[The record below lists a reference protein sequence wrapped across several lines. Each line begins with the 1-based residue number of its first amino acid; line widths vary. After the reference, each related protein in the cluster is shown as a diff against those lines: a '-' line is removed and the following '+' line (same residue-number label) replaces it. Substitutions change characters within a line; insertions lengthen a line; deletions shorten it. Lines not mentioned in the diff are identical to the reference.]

1 MLRRDFILGTAGVLV
16 TAGCGSPPIGPGGVD
31 PPPEPTPTPSP
42 TPPAP
47 PPTLRISRIL
57 AFGDSMT
64 AGTTSVPISTLA
76 ALALDAGLSSS
87 YPNKLQLL
95 LAARYSGQTISVFNG
110 GIAGRKVTDTGER
123 ERLSRLVRDNSPE
136 LVILLEGAND
146 LNNVTGPSTN
156 DYINFVVGNMED
168 MVKEMMARNTPVFVA
183 TLPEQRPGQP
193 NTQNAALVPRYNS
206 ALRVMA
212 DKKGGIL
219 IDLNA
224 QFPLSLIGQDGLHP
238 TESGYQKFAEI
249 FAEAIRARYESAPA
263 VTSLS
268 SR

>member
-1 MLRRDFILGTAGVLV
+1 MLRREFLVGAAAAFV
-16 TAGCGSPPIGPGGVD
+16 TAGCGGPPAGPGPIN
-31 PPPEPTPTPSP
+31 PPPDPTPTPQPTP
-42 TPPAP
+42 TPP
-47 PPTLRISRIL
+47 PPTVRVTRIL

-64 AGTTSVPISTLA
+64 AGTTSVPLSTLA
-76 ALALDAGLSSS
+76 AMALDAGLSQS
-87 YPNKLQLL
+87 YPSKLQSLL
-95 LAARYSGQTISVFNG
+95 TTRYSAQTISVFNG
-110 GIAGRKVTDTGER
+110 GIAGKKVTDAGER
-123 ERLSRLVRDNSPE
+123 VRLSRLVRDNAPE

-156 DYINFVVGNMED
+156 DYITFVVGNMED
-168 MVKEMMARNTPVFVA
+168 MVKEMVSRNIPVFVA
-183 TLPEQRPGQP
+183 TLPEQRPGQN

-212 DKKGGIL
+212 EKKGGIL

-249 FAEAIRARYESAPA
+249 FAEAIRSRYESAP
-263 VTSLS
+263 SLH
-268 SR
+268 

>member
-16 TAGCGSPPIGPGGVD
+16 TAGCGSPPNGPGGVD
-31 PPPEPTPTPSP
+31 PPPQPTPTPTP
-42 TPPAP
+42 TPTPP

-76 ALALDAGLSSS
+76 ALALDAGLSQS
-87 YPNKLQLL
+87 YPNKLQSM
-95 LAARYSGQTISVFNG
+95 LAMRYSGQTISVLNG
-110 GIAGRKVTDTGER
+110 GIAGKKVTDAGER
-123 ERLSRLVRDNSPE
+123 DRLSRLVRDNAPE

-156 DYINFVVGNMED
+156 DFINFVVGNMED
-168 MVKEMMARNTPVFVA
+168 MVKEMVARNTPVFVA

-238 TESGYQKFAEI
+238 TESGYAKFAEI
-249 FAEAIRARYESAPA
+249 FAEAIRARYESAP
-263 VTSLS
+263 SLS
-268 SR
+268 TTR